1 MAMDKTLELADINA
15 AAFLS
20 LQDIPVTLI
29 NRAGRVYFVVPAED
43 RTYRELARLQSN
55 PEVPILDFI
64 NRLKRLRSQMLDAR
78 DYGNG
83 QRRMENGKM
92 HSS

>member
-1 MAMDKTLELADINA
+1 MMMDKSLELADINA

-43 RTYRELARLQSN
+43 RTYRELARLQSD
-55 PEVPILDFI
+55 PEVHILSFI
-64 NRLKRLRSQMLDAR
+64 NHLKRWRSLMLDAR
-78 DYGNG
+78 GNG
-83 QRRMENGKM
+83 HGEDRGYRKV
-92 HSS
+92 